1 MPRAIKVILADDHDS
16 VREGLN
22 ILLEF
27 EDDIRV
33 MAEARDGLEAV
44 EKAAEHRP
52 DVVVMDITMPN
63 MDGLAATQE
72 IRRRFPQTQ
81 VLIVSAADDDVG
93 VHQALGCGALGYI
106 CKHTSLL
113 HVPNAIRE
121 IHAGRPFFVMLPS
134 KSMTP
139 AEQELA
145 PVERVN
151 FG

>member
-1 MPRAIKVILADDHDS
+1 MPRAISVILADDHDS
-16 VREGLN
+16 VREGLS

-27 EDDIRV
+27 EDDLRV
-33 MAEARDGLEAV
+33 VAEARDGVEAV
-44 EKAAEHRP
+44 EKAAQYRP

-63 MDGLAATQE
+63 LDGLAATQE

-93 VHQALGCGALGYI
+93 VQQALGCGALGYI

-121 IHAGRPFFVMLPS
+121 IHDGKPFFVMV
-134 KSMTP
+134 P
-139 AEQELA
+139 AESATRAEDDGEIEHA
-145 PVERVN
+145 S
-151 FG
+151 FC